1 MSGGPFLNIKAP
13 TYRLIPLSSGGMS
26 RQPRDGARRA
36 GQLDDR
42 APCPRGAG
50 ALTSWPCLLP
60 PSGEAKSSRALEA
73 PQVAAPRRLCYE
85 SSTMRVI
92 GMIGLGLLGHAL
104 ASRLLAAGHAVVG
117 YDVAPERIEAL
128 GRIGGKGAASVG
140 DVAGRAEA
148 VCVVLPT
155 LASVEDVIL
164 GAAGV
169 AAQARVGSP
178 VIQMSTISPAL
189 TERLAREVSARGRAF
204 LDCPVSGTSAM
215 VARGEGIIIA
225 GGEPAVFERWRPVLE
240 AMLPYVVHVGPAG
253 HATFVTL
260 VANLL
265 VGVHSL
271 AADEALTLARKAGL
285 DLARVL
291 EILTSG
297 AAGSRMLEVRGP
309 MIAREDFPPQMK
321 LELFMKDLHLI
332 QEAAQSVGAPIPLTD
347 ASERLY
353 AAALRAGHGGAD
365 LAVAVRALEGDIRS

>member
-1 MSGGPFLNIKAP
+1 M
-13 TYRLIPLSSGGMS
+13 
-26 RQPRDGARRA
+26 PR
-36 GQLDDR
+36 
-42 APCPRGAG
+42 
-50 ALTSWPCLLP
+50 
-60 PSGEAKSSRALEA
+60 
-73 PQVAAPRRLCYE
+73 PRRLWYH
-85 SSTMRVI
+85 SGTVTSI

-117 YDVAPERIEAL
+117 YDVRPEQGDAL
-128 GRIGGKGAASVG
+128 ARLGGKAGASVE

-164 GAAGV
+164 GDAGV
-169 AAQARVGSP
+169 AAHARPGAT

-189 TERLAREVSARGRAF
+189 TARLAREVTAHGHGF

-215 VARGEGIIIA
+215 VARGDGLIIA
-225 GGEPAVFERWRPVLE
+225 GGEPALVERWRPLLE
-240 AMLPYVVHVGPAG
+240 AMLPRVVHVGPAG
-253 HATFVTL
+253 HATFVKL

-271 AADEALTLARKAGL
+271 AAAEALTMARRAGL

-353 AAALRAGHGGAD
+353 AAALRAGHGGED
-365 LAVAVRALEGDIRS
+365 LSVVVRALEDAGTATRP